1 MKCTMNNPKTI
12 KQSFPVLEMSCA
24 ACASR
29 VGKTLN
35 RQPGVISASVN
46 YATATATVEYIPE
59 ECSPESLKSAIQAAG
74 YDLIIETEQNN
85 PIDKAEEAHLRKYR
99 KLKRR
104 TLAALCLSL
113 PLSII
118 SMCFMDLPYASYLTW
133 LLSTPVVFGLG
144 RDFYINAWT
153 QLKHGSANMDT
164 LVANSTG
171 IAYAFSLFN
180 LFFPDF
186 WLSRGIQPQIYFEA
200 SSMIIT
206 FILLGR
212 TLEERAKGNT
222 SAALRK
228 LMGLQPKTVIRLT
241 TSGEQ
246 EEVPVDLVRS
256 GDRLQVKPGEKIA
269 VDGIVCEGSSF
280 VDESMLS
287 GEPVAVKKQVGDKV
301 YAGTINQKGS
311 FIFTAERVGSETML
325 SQIIRMVQ
333 EAQGSK
339 APVQKTVDR
348 IAAVFVPAILSIAL
362 LTFFLWLFL
371 SPSEGFTHGL
381 LAAVTVLIIACP
393 CALGLATPTAIMVG
407 IGKGAESGILIKD
420 AECLEVAKQIDTV
433 VLDKTGTLTEGKPVL
448 TDLLWETESPKLR
461 NIFFSLEK
469 RSEHPLAE
477 AAVSALKG
485 ESLPL
490 TDFESLTGTG
500 IYGKLESTTYYA
512 GNLRLLNQRNITI
525 SNRLAEAASRF
536 TEEAK
541 TVIWFANETEAL
553 AVAAITDQ
561 IKDSSKQAISTLKE
575 RGIEVYM
582 LTGDNQ
588 KTATVLAQK
597 AGITHFR
604 AEVLPAQKADF
615 IRELQ
620 QQGKQVAM
628 VGDGINDS
636 AALAQADLS
645 IAMGKGSDIAIDVA
659 KMTII
664 SSDLRKIADAIHLST
679 LTVRTIRENLFW
691 AFIYNL
697 IGIPVAAGI
706 LYPVCGF
713 LLNPMIAGA
722 AMAMSSVSVVTNSL
736 RLRKKKL
743 STDCITTP
751 ASSELTV
758 SKETE
763 SCCIPISTRTKTF
776 QVEGMMCD
784 HCRSR
789 VEKVL
794 NGIEGVT
801 ASVTLDPPVATLTF
815 NKEVLTIEELQQVI
829 DKKAGDYRLS

>member
-1 MKCTMNNPKTI
+1 MNNPKTI
-12 KQSFPVLEMSCA
+12 RQSFPVLEMSCA

-29 VGKTLN
+29 VDKTLN

-46 YATATATVEYIPE
+46 YATATATVEYIPT
-59 ECSPESLKSAIQAAG
+59 ECSPEALKSAIQAAG
-74 YDLIIETEQNN
+74 YDLIIETEQSN
-85 PIDKAEEAHLRKYR
+85 PIDKAEEAHLQKYR
-99 KLKRR
+99 KLKQR
-104 TLAALCLSL
+104 TLAAICLSL
-113 PLSII
+113 PISII

-144 RDFYINAWT
+144 RDFYINAWK
-153 QLKHGSANMDT
+153 QLQHGSANMDT

-171 IAYAFSLFN
+171 IAYLFSLFN

-200 SSMIIT
+200 SSMIIA

-228 LMGLQPKTVIRLT
+228 LMGLQPKTVTRV
-241 TSGEQ
+241 TSNGQLQ
-246 EEVPVDLVRS
+246 EVAVNLIGP
-256 GDRLQVKPGEKIA
+256 GDQLQVKPGEKIA
-269 VDGIVCEGSSF
+269 VDGIVREGSSY

-287 GEPVAVKKQVGDKV
+287 GEPVAVKKQAGSKV

-348 IAAVFVPAILSIAL
+348 IAAVFVPTILSIAL
-362 LTFFLWLFL
+362 LTFFLWFFL

-407 IGKGAESGILIKD
+407 IGKGAENGILIKD
-420 AECLEVAKQIDTV
+420 AECLEIAKNIDTV
-433 VLDKTGTLTEGKPVL
+433 VLDKTGTLTKGKPVM
-448 TDLLWETESPKLR
+448 TDLIWETESPKLR

-469 RSEHPLAE
+469 QSEHPLAE
-477 AAVSALKG
+477 AVVSALKG
-485 ESLPL
+485 ENLPL
-490 TDFESLTGTG
+490 TDFESLTGAG
-500 IYGKLESTTYYA
+500 ICGKTENTTYYA
-512 GNLRLLNQRNITI
+512 GNLRLLNEHNITV

-561 IKDSSKQAISTLKE
+561 IKDTSKQAINTLKE

-582 LTGDNQ
+582 LTGDSR
-588 KTATVLAQK
+588 KTAAVLAQK
-597 AGITHFR
+597 AGIPHFR

-620 QQGKQVAM
+620 QQGKHVAM

-636 AALAQADLS
+636 AALAQANLS

-697 IGIPVAAGI
+697 IGVPVAAGI

-743 STDCITTP
+743 STDRTA
-751 ASSELTV
+751 ASATSELEIHEEPKPV
-758 SKETE
+758 STPLTTSTE
-763 SCCIPISTRTKTF
+763 TF

-794 NGIEGVT
+794 NNIEGVT

-815 NKEVLTIEELQQVI
+815 KAKVLSREELQKII
-829 DKKAGDYRLS
+829 DEKAGDYRLS